1 MQSLAD
7 ATDKPADQRS
17 EWSAV
22 PRLWP
27 FLWTWPAR
35 VVLAMALLFAAK
47 LANVG
52 LPILLKQ
59 IVDTLDTDDL
69 SLVALPISLLLA
81 YGGLRLMST
90 LFGELRDLAFGRV
103 TEHAMREVAL
113 KVFNHLH
120 ALDLQFHLER
130 RTGGLSRDIERGLS
144 GINFLMR
151 FMLFNII
158 PTLLEIALVAGILF
172 VGYGWGY
179 AAITVGAVVGYI
191 AFSIFATE
199 WRTRFVR
206 EANKLDSRAN
216 TRAVDS
222 LLNYETVKYFNNE
235 KYEADNYDG
244 ALANWEQALGKSR
257 ISGASLNSGQALI
270 ISVAA
275 TTMLVMAA
283 QDVIDGSM
291 TLGDL
296 VLINAYILQLFMPLG
311 FLGFVYR
318 EIKRSLADI
327 SRMFNLLD
335 VKPNITDPANAT
347 ALKVSDARIRFLDVH
362 FGYHAD
368 RNILQG
374 INFDIAAGET
384 VAIVGASGAGKSTI
398 ARLLFRFYDVN
409 QGAIEIDGQDIRT
422 VSWLSLREHIGVV
435 PQDTVLFNDTLEY
448 NLRYGRPAASDV
460 ELQKVIEMAHLADFV
475 ARLPEG
481 LNTTVGERGLKLSGG
496 EKQRVAIARAL
507 LKNPEILIFDEATS
521 SLDSD
526 SEKAVLEAIKEVAAT
541 RTTLVIAHRLSTIV
555 EADKIIVLEN
565 GQVAEIGNHQQ
576 LIQRAGR
583 YAQLWQLQQSQQ
595 PVSS

>member
-1 MQSLAD
+1 MRHLK
-7 ATDKPADQRS
+7 TDDLPENPKTSS

-27 FLWTWPAR
+27 FLWAWPAR
-35 VVLAMALLFAAK
+35 VALAIALLVSAK
-47 LANVG
+47 LANVA
-52 LPILLKQ
+52 LPLLLKQ

-120 ALDLQFHLER
+120 ALDLNFHLER
-130 RTGGLSRDIERGLS
+130 RTGGLSRDIERGLN

-151 FMLFNII
+151 FMLFNIL
-158 PTLLEIALVAGILF
+158 PTLLEITLVAVILF
-172 VGYGWGY
+172 VGYGVGY
-179 AAITVGAVVGYI
+179 AAITVAAVVGYI
-191 AFSIFATE
+191 GFSIFATE

-235 KYEADNYDG
+235 QYEAENYDS
-244 ALANWEQALGKSR
+244 ALQRWEQALGKSR
-257 ISGASLNSGQALI
+257 VSGASLNSGQALI
-270 ISVAA
+270 ISAAA

-283 QDVIDGSM
+283 QDVVNGSM

-327 SRMFNLLD
+327 SRMFSLLD
-335 VKPNITDPANAT
+335 AQPGITDPADAPQ
-347 ALKVSDARIRFLDVH
+347 LHVSKAHIQFNNVQ
-362 FGYHAD
+362 FGYHED
-368 RNILQG
+368 REILKG
-374 INFDIAAGET
+374 VNFDIPAGQT

-398 ARLLFRFYDVN
+398 ARLLFRFYDVDN
-409 QGAIEIDGQDIRT
+409 GSITIDGQDLRS
-422 VSWLSLREHIGVV
+422 VSWLSLRQHIGVV

-448 NLRYGRPAASDV
+448 NLRYGRPDASDAD
-460 ELQKVIEMAHLADFV
+460 LHKVIRMAHLADFV
-475 ARLPEG
+475 TRLPDG
-481 LNTTVGERGLKLSGG
+481 LDTTVGERGLKLSGG

-526 SEKAVLEAIKEVAAT
+526 SEKAVLAAIKDVAAD

-555 EADKIIVLEN
+555 DADKIVVLEQ
-565 GQVAEIGNHQQ
+565 GQVAETGSHAE
-576 LIQRAGR
+576 LINQAGR
-583 YAQLWQLQQSQQ
+583 YAQLWQLQQSKA
-595 PVSS
+595 

>member
-1 MQSLAD
+1 M
-7 ATDKPADQRS
+7 
-17 EWSAV
+17 

-27 FLWTWPAR
+27 FLWAWPAR
-35 VVLAMALLFAAK
+35 VALAIALLVSAK
-47 LANVG
+47 LANVA
-52 LPILLKQ
+52 LPLLLKQ
-59 IVDTLDTDDL
+59 IVDTLDTDNL

-120 ALDLQFHLER
+120 ALDLNFHLER
-130 RTGGLSRDIERGLS
+130 RTGGLSRDIERGLN

-151 FMLFNII
+151 FMLFNIL
-158 PTLLEIALVAGILF
+158 PTLLEITLVAVILF
-172 VGYGWGY
+172 VGYGVGY
-179 AAITVGAVVGYI
+179 AAITVAAVVGYI
-191 AFSIFATE
+191 GFSIFATE

-235 KYEADNYDG
+235 QYEAENYDS
-244 ALANWEQALGKSR
+244 ALQRWEQALGKSR
-257 ISGASLNSGQALI
+257 VSGASLNSGQALI
-270 ISVAA
+270 ISAAA

-283 QDVIDGSM
+283 QDVVNGSM

-327 SRMFNLLD
+327 SRMFSLLD
-335 VKPNITDPANAT
+335 AQPGITDPADAPQLHVSNAHIQFNN
-347 ALKVSDARIRFLDVH
+347 VQ
-362 FGYHAD
+362 FGYHED
-368 RNILQG
+368 REILKG
-374 INFDIAAGET
+374 VNFDIPAGQT

-398 ARLLFRFYDVN
+398 ARLLFRFYDVGSGN
-409 QGAIEIDGQDIRT
+409 ITIDGQDLRS
-422 VSWLSLREHIGVV
+422 VSWLSLRQHIGVV

-448 NLRYGRPAASDV
+448 NLRYGRPDASDAD
-460 ELQKVIEMAHLADFV
+460 LHKVIRMAHLADFV
-475 ARLPEG
+475 TRLPDG
-481 LNTTVGERGLKLSGG
+481 LDTTVGERGLKLSGG

-526 SEKAVLEAIKEVAAT
+526 SEKAVLAAIKDVAAD

-555 EADKIIVLEN
+555 DADKIVVLEQ
-565 GQVAEIGNHQQ
+565 GQVAETGSHAE
-576 LIQRAGR
+576 LINQAGR
-583 YAQLWQLQQSQQ
+583 YAQLWQLQQSKA
-595 PVSS
+595 

>member
-1 MQSLAD
+1 MP
-7 ATDKPADQRS
+7 PADNTDNPAQSAAS

-22 PRLWP
+22 PRLLP
-27 FLWTWPAR
+27 FLWVWPAR
-35 VVLAMALLFAAK
+35 VIAAMAFLFAAK
-47 LANVG
+47 GASVL
-52 LPILLKQ
+52 LPVALKE
-59 IVDTLDTDDL
+59 IVDTLDTDNL
-69 SLVALPISLLLA
+69 ELVALPVGVLIA
-81 YGGLRLMST
+81 YGALRLAST
-90 LFGELRDLAFGRV
+90 LFGEIRDVIFGRV

-113 KVFNHLH
+113 KVFKHLH
-120 ALDLQFHLER
+120 ALDLSFHLER
-130 RTGGLSRDIERGLS
+130 RTGGLSRDIERGLN

-151 FMLFNII
+151 FMLFNIL
-158 PTLLEIALVAGILF
+158 PTLLEIGLVAGILF
-172 VGYGWGY
+172 VGYGWEY
-179 AAITVGAVVGYI
+179 SAVTVAAVVGYI
-191 AFSIFATE
+191 AFSVGATE

-235 KYEADNYDG
+235 AFEANNYDQS
-244 ALANWEQALGKSR
+244 LQKWESALGKSR
-257 ISGASLNSGQALI
+257 LSSATLNSGQAFI
-270 ISVAA
+270 IAIAA
-275 TTMLVMAA
+275 TLMLIMAA
-283 QDVIDGSM
+283 SDVKNGAM

-335 VKPNITDPANAT
+335 AEPRITDPENAPE
-347 ALKVSDARIRFLDVH
+347 LKVKDAAIRFNNVH
-362 FGYHAD
+362 FGYHD
-368 RNILQG
+368 ERPILQG
-374 INFDIAAGET
+374 INLNIQAGQT

-409 QGAIEIDGQDIRT
+409 NGSIEIDGQDIRD
-422 VSWLSLREHIGVV
+422 VSWLSLRQHICVV

-448 NLRYGRPAASDV
+448 NLRYGRPGASDQ
-460 ELQKVIEMAHLADFV
+460 ELQQVIRMAHLSQFV
-475 ARLPEG
+475 DRLPDG

-526 SEKAVLEAIKEVAAT
+526 SEKAVLAAIKEVAAE
-541 RTTLVIAHRLSTIV
+541 RTTVVIAHRLSTIV
-555 EADKIIVLEN
+555 EADQIIVLEQ
-565 GQVAEIGNHQQ
+565 GAVTETGSHRELLQQ
-576 LIQRAGR
+576 SGR
-583 YAQLWQLQQSQQ
+583 YAQLWQLQQSEA
-595 PVSS
+595 

>member
-1 MQSLAD
+1 MPPDTENETPQSA
-7 ATDKPADQRS
+7 AS

-22 PRLWP
+22 PRLLP
-27 FLWTWPAR
+27 FLWVWPTR
-35 VVLAMALLFAAK
+35 VIAAMAFLFAAK
-47 LANVG
+47 GASVL
-52 LPILLKQ
+52 LPVALKE
-59 IVDTLDTDDL
+59 IVDTLDTDNL
-69 SLVALPISLLLA
+69 ELVALPVGVLIA
-81 YGGLRLMST
+81 YGALRLAST
-90 LFGELRDLAFGRV
+90 LFGEIRDVIFGRV

-113 KVFNHLH
+113 KVFKHLH
-120 ALDLQFHLER
+120 ALDLSFHLER
-130 RTGGLSRDIERGLS
+130 RTGGLSRDIERGLN

-151 FMLFNII
+151 FMLFNIL
-158 PTLLEIALVAGILF
+158 PTLLEIGLVAGILF
-172 VGYGWGY
+172 VGYGWEY
-179 AAITVGAVVGYI
+179 SAVTVAAVVGYI
-191 AFSIFATE
+191 AFSVGATE

-235 KYEADNYDG
+235 AFEANNYDQS
-244 ALANWEQALGKSR
+244 LQQWESALGKSR
-257 ISGASLNSGQALI
+257 LSSATLNSGQAFI
-270 ISVAA
+270 IAIAA
-275 TTMLVMAA
+275 TLMLIMAA
-283 QDVIDGSM
+283 SDVKNGAM

-335 VKPNITDPANAT
+335 AEPRITDPENAPE
-347 ALKVSDARIRFLDVH
+347 LNVRDAAICFNNVH
-362 FGYHAD
+362 FGYHD
-368 RNILQG
+368 ERPILQG
-374 INFDIAAGET
+374 INLNIQAGQT

-409 QGAIEIDGQDIRT
+409 SGSIEIDGQDIRD
-422 VSWLSLREHIGVV
+422 VSWLSLRQHIGVV

-448 NLRYGRPAASDV
+448 NLRYGRPNASDQ
-460 ELQKVIEMAHLADFV
+460 ELQQVIRMAHLSQFV
-475 ARLPEG
+475 DRLPEG

-526 SEKAVLEAIKEVAAT
+526 SEKAVLAAIKEVAAE
-541 RTTLVIAHRLSTIV
+541 RTTVVIAHRLSTVV
-555 EADKIIVLEN
+555 EADQIIVLEQ
-565 GQVAEIGNHQQ
+565 GAVTETGSHRELLQQ
-576 LIQRAGR
+576 SGR
-583 YAQLWQLQQSQQ
+583 YAQLWQLQQSEA
-595 PVSS
+595 

>member
-1 MQSLAD
+1 MRPQPERPDDGSK
-7 ATDKPADQRS
+7 KPS

-27 FLWTWPAR
+27 FLWEWPAR
-35 VVLAMALLFAAK
+35 VILAITLLFAAK

-52 LPILLKQ
+52 LPLILKE

-69 SLVALPISLLLA
+69 SLVVLPLSLLLA
-81 YGGLRLMST
+81 YGGLRLAST

-120 ALDLQFHLER
+120 ALDLNFHLER
-130 RTGGLSRDIERGLS
+130 RTGGLSRDIERGIN

-151 FMLFNII
+151 FMLFNIL
-158 PTLLEIALVAGILF
+158 PTLLEIAMVAGILF
-172 VGYGWGY
+172 VAYGWSY
-179 AAITVGAVVGYI
+179 AVITVSAVVGYI
-191 AFSIFATE
+191 GFSVFATE

-235 KYEADNYDG
+235 AYEANNYDN

-257 ISGASLNSGQALI
+257 ISGASLNSGQAMI
-270 ISVAA
+270 ISIAA

-283 QDVIDGSM
+283 QDVAEGSM

-296 VLINAYILQLFMPLG
+296 VLVNAYILQLFMPLG

-327 SRMFNLLD
+327 ARMFTLLD
-335 VKPNITDPANAT
+335 AQPGITDPENAPE
-347 ALKVSDARIRFLDVH
+347 LKVSQAHIGFSNVH
-362 FGYHAD
+362 FGYHSD
-368 RNILQG
+368 REILKG
-374 INFDIAAGET
+374 VNFEIAAGET

-409 QGAIEIDGQDIRT
+409 QGTISIDGQDVRS
-422 VSWLSLREHIGVV
+422 VSWLSLRQHIGVV

-448 NLRYGRPAASDV
+448 NLRYGRPDASNED
-460 ELQKVIEMAHLADFV
+460 LQKVIQMAHLTNFV
-475 ARLPEG
+475 QRLPDG
-481 LNTTVGERGLKLSGG
+481 LETTVGERGLKLSGG

-507 LKNPEILIFDEATS
+507 LKNPAILIFDEATS

-555 EADKIIVLEN
+555 EADKIVVLED
-565 GQVAEIGNHQQ
+565 GQVAETGNHSELLRQ
-576 LIQRAGR
+576 AGR
-583 YAQLWQLQQSQQ
+583 YAQLWQLQQSDN
-595 PVSS
+595 

>member
-1 MQSLAD
+1 MQPQPERPDDGSK
-7 ATDKPADQRS
+7 KPS

-27 FLWTWPAR
+27 FLWEWPAR
-35 VVLAMALLFAAK
+35 VILAMALLFAAK

-52 LPILLKQ
+52 LPLILKE
-59 IVDTLDTDDL
+59 IVDTLDADDM
-69 SLVALPISLLLA
+69 SLVVLPLSLLLA
-81 YGGLRLMST
+81 YGGLRLAST

-103 TEHAMREVAL
+103 TEHAMRKVAL

-120 ALDLQFHLER
+120 ALDLNFHLER
-130 RTGGLSRDIERGLS
+130 RTGGLSRDIERGLN

-151 FMLFNII
+151 FMLFNIL
-158 PTLLEIALVAGILF
+158 PTLLEIAMVAGILF
-172 VGYGWGY
+172 VAYGWSY
-179 AAITVGAVVGYI
+179 AVITVSAVVGYI

-235 KYEADNYDG
+235 AYEANNYDS
-244 ALANWEQALGKSR
+244 ALENWEQALGKSR
-257 ISGASLNSGQALI
+257 ISGASLNSGQAMI
-270 ISVAA
+270 ISIAA
-275 TTMLVMAA
+275 TSMLIMAA
-283 QDVIDGSM
+283 QDVTEGSM

-296 VLINAYILQLFMPLG
+296 VLVNAYILQLFMPLG

-327 SRMFNLLD
+327 ARMFTLLD
-335 VKPNITDPANAT
+335 AQPGITDPENAPS
-347 ALKVSDARIRFLDVH
+347 LKISQARVSFNNVH
-362 FGYHAD
+362 FGYHQD
-368 RNILQG
+368 RDILKG
-374 INFDIAAGET
+374 VNFEIAAGET

-409 QGAIEIDGQDIRT
+409 QGHISIDEQDVRS
-422 VSWLSLREHIGVV
+422 VSWLSLRQHIGVV

-448 NLRYGRPAASDV
+448 NLRYGRPDASDE
-460 ELQKVIEMAHLADFV
+460 ELQKVIQMAHLKDFV
-475 ARLPEG
+475 QRLPDG
-481 LNTTVGERGLKLSGG
+481 LETTVGERGLKLSGG

-507 LKNPEILIFDEATS
+507 LKNPAILIFDEATS

-555 EADKIIVLEN
+555 EADKIVVLEN
-565 GQVAEIGNHQQ
+565 GQVAETGNHSELLRQ
-576 LIQRAGR
+576 AGR
-583 YAQLWQLQQSQQ
+583 YAQLWQLQQSDQ
-595 PVSS
+595 PA

>member
-1 MQSLAD
+1 MKHLAD
-7 ATDKPADQRS
+7 EDDNRTDKPSGKSS

-27 FLWTWPAR
+27 FLWAWPAR
-35 VVLAMALLFAAK
+35 VLLAMALLFAAK

-52 LPILLKQ
+52 LPLLLKQ

-69 SLVALPISLLLA
+69 TLVALPVSLLLA

-120 ALDLQFHLER
+120 ALDLNFHLER
-130 RTGGLSRDIERGLS
+130 RTGGLSRDIERGIS

-151 FMLFNII
+151 FMLFNIL
-158 PTLLEIALVAGILF
+158 PTLLEITMVAAILF

-179 AAITVGAVVGYI
+179 AAITVTAVVGYI
-191 AFSIFATE
+191 GFSIFATE

-235 KYEADNYDG
+235 KYEADNYDS
-244 ALANWEQALGKSR
+244 ALANWEEALGKSR
-257 ISGASLNSGQALI
+257 VSAASLNSGQAMI

-275 TTMLVMAA
+275 TTMLMMAA
-283 QDVIDGSM
+283 QDVIDGAM

-327 SRMFNLLD
+327 SRMFSLLD
-335 VKPNITDPANAT
+335 SQPGITDPANASE
-347 ALKVSDARIRFLDVH
+347 LKVSDARIRFDNVQ

-368 RNILQG
+368 REILKG
-374 INFDIAAGET
+374 VDFEISAGQT

-409 QGAIEIDGQDIRT
+409 DGAITIDDQDLRS
-422 VSWLSLREHIGVV
+422 VSWLSLRQHIGVV

-448 NLRYGRPAASDV
+448 NLRYGRPDASD
-460 ELQKVIEMAHLADFV
+460 EDLQNVIRMAHLADFV
-475 ARLPEG
+475 ERLPDG
-481 LNTTVGERGLKLSGG
+481 LATTVGERGLKLSGG

-526 SEKAVLEAIKEVAAT
+526 SEKAVLAAIKEVAAD

-555 EADKIIVLEN
+555 DADKIVVLEQ
-565 GQVAEIGNHQQ
+565 GQVAETGNHAE
-576 LIQRAGR
+576 LISQAGR
-583 YAQLWQLQQSQQ
+583 YAQLWQLQQSKA
-595 PVSS
+595 

>member
-1 MQSLAD
+1 
-7 ATDKPADQRS
+7 
-17 EWSAV
+17 
-22 PRLWP
+22 
-27 FLWTWPAR
+27 
-35 VVLAMALLFAAK
+35 MALLFAAK

-52 LPILLKQ
+52 LPLLLKQ

-69 SLVALPISLLLA
+69 SLVALPVSLLLA

-120 ALDLQFHLER
+120 ALDLNFHLER
-130 RTGGLSRDIERGLS
+130 RTGGLSRDIERGLN

-151 FMLFNII
+151 FMLFNIL

-172 VGYGWGY
+172 VGYGWSY
-179 AAITVGAVVGYI
+179 AAITVVAVVGYI
-191 AFSIFATE
+191 GFSIFATE

-235 KYEADNYDG
+235 RYEAENYDS

-257 ISGASLNSGQALI
+257 ISAASLNSGQALI

-275 TTMLVMAA
+275 TTMLMMAA

-335 VKPNITDPANAT
+335 AEPRITDPKNAPQLSV
-347 ALKVSDARIRFLDVH
+347 ADAAIRFNNVH
-362 FGYHAD
+362 FGYHHD
-368 RNILQG
+368 RPILQG
-374 INFDIAAGET
+374 VDIDIQAGQT

-398 ARLLFRFYDVN
+398 ARLLFRFYDIN
-409 QGAIEIDGQDIRT
+409 SGSIEIDGQNIRD
-422 VSWLSLREHIGVV
+422 VSWLSLRQHIGVV

-448 NLRYGRPAASDV
+448 NLRYGRPDANDA
-460 ELQKVIEMAHLADFV
+460 ELQQVIQMAHLSDFV
-475 ARLPEG
+475 QRLPDG
-481 LNTTVGERGLKLSGG
+481 LNTVVGERGLKLSGG

-526 SEKAVLEAIKEVAAT
+526 SEKAVLAAIQEVAAN
-541 RTTLVIAHRLSTIV
+541 RTTLVIAHRLSTII
-555 EADKIIVLEN
+555 EADQIIVLEA
-565 GQVAEIGNHQQ
+565 GKVVETGNHKALLQQ
-576 LIQRAGR
+576 AGR
-583 YAQLWQLQQSQQ
+583 YSQLWQLQQSEA
-595 PVSS
+595 